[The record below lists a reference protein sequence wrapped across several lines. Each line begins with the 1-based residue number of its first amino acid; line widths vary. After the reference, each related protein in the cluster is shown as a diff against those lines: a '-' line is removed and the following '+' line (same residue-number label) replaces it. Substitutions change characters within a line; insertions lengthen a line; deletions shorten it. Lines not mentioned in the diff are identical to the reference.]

1 MAPEYFLNRMQWWEV
16 NHYLAGM
23 YRRHRTAWM
32 NTRSLQWWLAC
43 MFHDKKN
50 GAPPQSPDALYKFA
64 WEDDMPPITEDDADY
79 LEQLCK
85 EYREQNKKSK
95 KKQKA
100 AK

>member
-1 MAPEYFLNRMQWWEV
+1 MAPEYFLNKMQWWEV

-50 GAPPQSPDALYKFA
+50 GAPPQRPEDIYKFA
-64 WEDDMPPITEDDADY
+64 WERDAPPMTEEDADF
-79 LEQLCK
+79 LEQICAA
-85 EYREQNKKSK
+85 YREQNKKSK
-95 KKQKA
+95 KKQRA